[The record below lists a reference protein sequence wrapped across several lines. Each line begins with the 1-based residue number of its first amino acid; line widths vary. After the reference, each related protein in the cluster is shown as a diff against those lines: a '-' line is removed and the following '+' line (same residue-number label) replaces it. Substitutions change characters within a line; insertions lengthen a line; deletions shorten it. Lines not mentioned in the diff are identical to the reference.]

1 LVKFKIL
8 GSLVVESDTGP
19 LEVAGSRRKALL
31 LRLLISAN
39 HPISDDRLLEDLW
52 EGSPPT
58 GASSTLASHVSLL
71 RQVIGRDR
79 IARRAGGYA
88 LVVDQWA
95 LDSTCFQREA
105 EAGHRALGA
114 GDARAA
120 CSLFSKALDRWSGP
134 ALLDVER
141 MSWAQGERARLEELR
156 LMSFESLVESRLILG
171 EDHELVPTIEELVT
185 EFPLRERFWGQLMTA
200 LYRAGR
206 QADAL
211 RAYQRLRTMLGDE
224 LGLEP
229 TVELVALESAIL
241 FQKPELDWQ
250 DSSLVI
256 LSGGAGRAP
265 TPEAMRAA
273 SLEIPRRLNVL
284 QPAVSLVGRENEM
297 QLILNAIKR
306 VAGDEGHEVALIS
319 GEAGQG
325 KTALVAEAARSAI
338 RDGAY
343 VLFGHCEED
352 TATPYQLFSEAL
364 GRYVRHASED
374 QLVAHVEIY
383 GSELAR
389 LVPGLAARIPDPPS
403 SRVTDS
409 DTQRALLFGAVVGL
423 FVELSQRQP
432 VLFVLDDLQWA
443 DPGSLLLLRHLM
455 AVDEPM
461 HLLVLGTYRDN
472 ELSLAPQLVEMLG
485 ALRRQEGVTR
495 IELQGL
501 DESGVVSF
509 VETAFGS
516 DLDDAGT
523 GLARAIYDETDGNP
537 FFVNEVISHLSEQG
551 RFYDEVTG
559 RFTADDSDVRGAL
572 PDSIRDVI
580 KARLA
585 RLGPVT
591 DRVLSLAAVIGRDF
605 DLDLLARASRTSE
618 ETLLDTLEVAATAAL
633 VHELPDASGLYCF
646 THALIQHTMY
656 QELGPNRR
664 AEAHRVVA
672 QALEDLCGDRPWP
685 RIGELARHWLLAP
698 QPKNLEKAVQYS
710 RQAGDT
716 AMGDLAPAN
725 AVGYYAQ
732 ALALLSKSNSPDPE
746 LELDLAIGLGSAQRQ
761 SGDPRFR
768 EILLDAARRAAD
780 IGDTERLVAAAL
792 ALSWTRMGTF
802 DAEKVEI
809 LETALKRIPSHRIDR
824 ALLLGHL
831 SKELTYGV
839 PLDRRRAVTE
849 EAFSIAQ
856 VLDDDATIIRVFVD
870 AMHPVLIPS
879 LIDKLVIQ
887 SRDVLLRAERLGDPA
902 LLFWAAARCRV
913 ASGCVG
919 DVDEVDRC
927 LAIEEGPV
935 EELGALNVRWVHTC
949 GLACRA
955 LVAGDTEQAERMAT
969 EGLRFGTEASEPVA
983 AAWFASQ
990 IVNVHRQ
997 RGTLAELIPF
1007 IEETIARLPEM
1018 PVHVARLALAFTH
1031 GDQLDRA
1038 HRLLTEFTA
1047 TGCDLPLDNLWMT
1060 GIACWAE
1067 VAMECGDPKA
1077 AMPILERLSP
1087 WVQLSS
1093 ASGIT
1098 AEGPVSH
1105 FLGGLSTVLG
1115 SYDDAERYFVQSAE
1129 FNSRVRAKFFAA
1141 LTSLSWGK
1149 MLQARG
1155 LRGDVDRAQEL
1166 LADALASASGNG
1178 YRRVERQAAE
1188 ALRAFV

>member
-1 LVKFKIL
+1 MKFKVL

-39 HPISDDRLLEDLW
+39 HPISDGRLLEDLW
-52 EGSPPT
+52 EGSPPP

-95 LDSTCFQREA
+95 LDSICFQREA
-105 EAGHRALGA
+105 EAGQRALGA

-120 CSLFSKALDRWSGP
+120 YSLFSRALDRWSGP

-141 MSWAQGERARLEELR
+141 MTWAQGERARLEELR
-156 LMSFESLVESRLILG
+156 LMSFESLVEARLTLG
-171 EDHELVPTIEELVT
+171 EHHELVASIEELVA

-211 RAYQRLRTMLGDE
+211 RAYQRLRTLLGDE

-229 TVELVALESAIL
+229 TAELVSLESAIL
-241 FQKPELDWQ
+241 LQKPELDWQ
-250 DSSLVI
+250 ESSLI
-256 LSGGAGRAP
+256 RNSAGTGRGRA
-265 TPEAMRAA
+265 PEAMRPA
-273 SLEIPRRLNVL
+273 SLELPRRLNVR
-284 QPAVSLVGRENEM
+284 PAASLVGREIEM

-306 VAGDEGHEVALIS
+306 VAGDEGHEAVLIS

-343 VLFGHCEED
+343 VLFGHCEEN

-364 GRYVRHASED
+364 GRYVRHAGED
-374 QLVAHVEIY
+374 QLVAHVETY
-383 GSELAR
+383 GSELTR
-389 LVPGLAARIPDPPS
+389 LVPSLAGRIPDPPVS
-403 SRVTDS
+403 KATDS
-409 DTQRALLFGAVVGL
+409 DTQRALLFGAVIGL
-423 FVELSQRQP
+423 LAELSQRQP
-432 VLFVLDDLQWA
+432 VILVLDDLQWA

-455 AVDEPM
+455 AVDDPM
-461 HLLVLGTYRDN
+461 HLLVLGTYRDS

-485 ALRRQEGVTR
+485 ALRRHEGVSR

-501 DESGVVSF
+501 DEPGVVSF
-509 VETAFGS
+509 IETAFGS
-516 DLDDAGT
+516 GLDDAGLR
-523 GLARAIYDETDGNP
+523 LARAIYDETDGNP
-537 FFVNEVISHLSEQG
+537 FFVNEVLSHLSEQG
-551 RFYDEVTG
+551 GVYDECTD
-559 RFTADDSDVRGAL
+559 RFTADDSDVRVAL
-572 PDSIRDVI
+572 PKSVRDVI
-580 KARLA
+580 RARIV

-591 DRVLSLAAVIGRDF
+591 DRMLSLAAVIGRDF

-618 ETLLDTLEVAATAAL
+618 EALLDTLEVAATAAL
-633 VHELPDASGLYCF
+633 VHELGDASGLYCF

-664 AEAHRVVA
+664 AEAHRIVA
-672 QALEDLCGDRPWP
+672 QALEELCGDRPRP

-698 QPKNLEKAVQYS
+698 QPKNLDKAVQYS
-710 RQAGDT
+710 RQAGDA

-725 AVGYYAQ
+725 AVGYYTQ
-732 ALALLSKSNSPDPE
+732 ALALLSKSKSLDLD
-746 LELDLAIGLGSAQRQ
+746 LELDVAIGLGSAQRQ
-761 SGDPRFR
+761 SGEPKFR

-792 ALSWTRMGTF
+792 ALSWTPMGTF

-809 LETALKRIPSHRIDR
+809 LETALKRIPSDRIDR
-824 ALLLGHL
+824 ALLLAHL

-849 EAFSIAQ
+849 EAFSIAEA
-856 VLDDDATIIRVFVD
+856 LDDDATIIRVFVD

-879 LIDKLVIQ
+879 LIDQLVIQ

-902 LLFWAAARCRV
+902 LLFWAAARRRV

-919 DVDEVDRC
+919 DIDEVDRC
-927 LAIEEGPV
+927 LAIEEGLV
-935 EELGALNVRWVHTC
+935 EQLGTLNLKWVHTC

-969 EGLRFGTEASEPVA
+969 EGLKFGTEASEPVA
-983 AAWFASQ
+983 AAWFAAQ
-990 IVNVHRQ
+990 LVNVHRQ
-997 RGTLAELIPF
+997 RGTLGELIPF
-1007 IEETIARLPEM
+1007 VEETIAQLPEM
-1018 PVHVARLALAFTH
+1018 PVFVARLALAFTQE
-1031 GDQLDRA
+1031 DQVDQA

-1047 TGCDLPLDNLWMT
+1047 TGCDLPADNLWMT
-1060 GIACWAE
+1060 SIACWAE

-1077 AMPILERLSP
+1077 ALPILERLSP

-1098 AEGPVSH
+1098 AEGPVSY

-1115 SYDDAERYFVQSAE
+1115 RYDDAERYFAQSAA
-1129 FNSRVRAKFFAA
+1129 FNNRIQASFFTA
-1141 LTSLSWGK
+1141 LTNLSWGK
-1149 MLQARG
+1149 MLQERG
-1155 LRGDVDRAQEL
+1155 LRGDVDRAQDL
-1166 LADALASASGNG
+1166 VADALAAAAGNG
-1178 YRRVERQAAE
+1178 YRRVERQAAGV
-1188 ALRAFV
+1188 LRALV